1 METTKPSLATPV
13 KMGVILG
20 LLYCVLIYCQNQFFY
35 TNPLQFAGTKLFCY
49 LIILAGIFYTG
60 YLSKKEMG
68 GYITFQE
75 CLRSML
81 LAIAILELFYLVFST
96 LYIKFID
103 PNFFDKLKAAWEV
116 YFVKNNVP
124 DDKVKESLDKFN
136 ETRDI
141 NIWGLIQSY
150 GFAIIIDAVFAVIFA
165 AILKKQQTVFENHIE
180 Q

>member
-1 METTKPSLATPV
+1 MDTTKPSLATPV
-13 KMGVILG
+13 KMGIILG

-35 TNPLQFAGTKLFCY
+35 TNPFQFGSTKLFCY
-49 LIILAGIFYTG
+49 LLILVGIFYTG

-103 PNFFDKLKAAWEV
+103 PNFFDKLKAAWEI

-124 DDKVKESLDKFN
+124 D
-136 ETRDI
+136 
-141 NIWGLIQSY
+141 
-150 GFAIIIDAVFAVIFA
+150 
-165 AILKKQQTVFENHIE
+165 
-180 Q
+180 

>member
-1 METTKPSLATPV
+1 MENTKQSLATPV

-20 LLYCVLIYCQNQFFY
+20 LIYCVLIFCQDQFFY
-35 TNPLQFAGTKLFCY
+35 SNPLQFASTKILCY
-49 LIILAGIFYTG
+49 LIIIAGIFYTG

-75 CLRSML
+75 CLKAML

-96 LYIKFID
+96 VYIKYID
-103 PNFFDKLKAAWEV
+103 PTFFDKLKFSWNE
-116 YFVKNNVP
+116 YFIKNNVP
-124 DDKVKESLDKFN
+124 EDKIHDTMDKFN
-136 ETRDI
+136 EARTI
-141 NIWGLIQSY
+141 TIGKLIQSY

-165 AILKKQQTVFENHIE
+165 AILKKNRTVFETHLE